1 MLLRLLPAR
10 FALRA
15 ARHAR
20 ALSSGGAAEL
30 PARERVDYDVVIV
43 GAGPAGLSAALRL
56 RQLGGLS
63 VCVVEKG
70 HEVGAHILSGNV
82 FEPRALNELLPDW
95 KERGAPLNT
104 PATEDEVRARRSAGG
119 DAGGGCSSGRMSRQV
134 LSTCVAP
141 LRRAPPRFR
150 SSSS

>member
-1 MLLRLLPAR
+1 MLRLLTAR
-10 FALRA
+10 LAPRV
-15 ARHAR
+15 ARCAR
-20 ALSSGGAAEL
+20 ASSSDAGAAL

-104 PATEDEVRARRSAGG
+104 PAKEDEVRARSGNCGEHNLFECECSA
-119 DAGGGCSSGRMSRQV
+119 
-134 LSTCVAP
+134 
-141 LRRAPPRFR
+141 RRKSQRPFLLFARAR
-150 SSSS
+150 ACSSSS

>member
-1 MLLRLLPAR
+1 MLRLLTAR
-10 FALRA
+10 LAPRV
-15 ARHAR
+15 ARCAR
-20 ALSSGGAAEL
+20 ASSSDAGAAL

-104 PATEDEVRARRSAGG
+104 PAKEDEVRRFPART
-119 DAGGGCSSGRMSRQV
+119 SRGFLV
-134 LSTCVAP
+134 LCARERRTP
-141 LRRAPPRFR
+141 LTP
-150 SSSS
+150 SSSRALGSSRS